1 MYFVQFKHLN
11 LKLQWRDSEKKEV
24 LFLRRILFIYYLF
37 ASKPTGFGKAMGS
50 LVSAVFA
57 NIVIEDAK
65 KGPCHFT
72 AKPFFWKRYINDAIS
87 AVFRNEVERL
97 HRIKSIDPSI

>member
-37 ASKPTGFGKAMGS
+37 ASKPTGFGKAIGS
-50 LVSAVFA
+50 LVSAVIA
-57 NIVIEDAK
+57 NIVIDDAK
-65 KGPCHFT
+65 KKGLATLPLN
-72 AKPFFWKRYINDAIS
+72 PFSENDIWMMLFLRYSEMKWNAFIVLN
-87 AVFRNEVERL
+87 
-97 HRIKSIDPSI
+97 P